1 MVWFSG
7 GVFLCFSGDSEGRV
21 LVFLGGVCDCLCF
34 CAEWVIFGRGG
45 TLGGTERGDTFWGGG
60 GAERGAGWGGFEG
73 AVPNAASTGAA
84 RAERARGAG
93 GGWLMGGNVP
103 FLWSWI

>member
-45 TLGGTERGDTFWGGG
+45 TLGGTERGDTFWGRGG
-60 GAERGAGWGGFEG
+60 
-73 AVPNAASTGAA
+73 TKL
-84 RAERARGAG
+84 GAG
-93 GGWLMGGNVP
+93 GGVVDGWKCAFFVELDIGKWG
-103 FLWSWI
+103 FWCKF